1 MKGWL
6 NKYDNGGE
14 IKSPSYNIA
23 RRDVTNISP
32 LEPPA
37 VSETYNIPDYDRD
50 AYFSLSAADKRNALR
65 EKLSGIAFY
74 DPFVS
79 TVNPRDKSR
88 VITFGEDKPELKYL
102 RNAKFTQKAKEDVA
116 KFAAKRNIDPNVLL
130 SSMAIESPV
139 LNASKYFN
147 THNLGMKMLE
157 RAGFPTKFKLSKD
170 SMELPLEDLAMNA
183 GAYMKDGSINYKKLD
198 EKIEKWLPI
207 ANSIDSTLRTIE
219 SPMDAH
225 ALFLSEFGIDSV
237 NPKQQVLPGVKE
249 SYSTMVKRGAD
260 YIRSRKIFEDG
271 GSIPPSREIPEITV
285 YGKKKYLQELDKQQQ
300 KYLADMAK
308 YKQDSAAYQSY
319 QDSLNLYTDV
329 LDMANS
335 EQNTYWNTRKK
346 EIIDNYKRTAKGETV
361 EYWKKAKA
369 ESKDADKSW
378 YDQMIKKSIDE
389 QKYYSNPKNI
399 DKAIQDETKKH
410 YNAFNIGTAYQLKTA
425 TNKNSNRYDY
435 PDDGY
440 FYTNMIRANNS
451 SDREYKE
458 YLNYFIKDR
467 ESELRDAIKSGKSQ
481 VSVSGMAS
489 TNIPGAKSE
498 ISNAKKL
505 KKLLSSDIKPV
516 GYTDSPESLRY
527 PIYKKPV
534 VEPPIATKPIR
545 TNVKYDSTYENLQMR
560 PLWATMAKQDT
571 TSKIG
576 TLNSLDPLYEKGFTY
591 GEAQKFPEE
600 IRKQYKLDYP
610 IYKQGGIVPNIQK
623 PNKLSNFT
631 SGWLDKYE

>member
-6 NKYDNGGE
+6 NKYDISKEYQDGGE
-14 IKSPSYNIA
+14 IRNPKTGEVIPLTGEGRPMLSSDDRNVFQRVGDRIYNEYEEHKPQLFKDFPITDVAEPLISYLTGHSDPNIGLMNILPTAKVDDLISLYRVQPKSFNPLSTIQRIKQKVDEGKELNWIESNIWNDPKLREKYTSRGQFHGAWFEKDPKRLDYYLDDKFDESPEILEVKLPRGEVEKYSVKNIPDARRTSLSYDTEFIIPEDVRKTAKVYPASEWKNIKDRPITFQDGGKIENQFDIA

-50 AYFSLSAADKRNALR
+50 AYFSLSAADKRNALK

-183 GAYMKDGSINYKKLD
+183 GAYMEDKSINYKKLD

-271 GSIPPSREIPEITV
+271 GNV
-285 YGKKKYLQELDKQQQ
+285 QMKNQLVNLD
-300 KYLADMAK
+300 
-308 YKQDSAAYQSY
+308 
-319 QDSLNLYTDV
+319 
-329 LDMANS
+329 
-335 EQNTYWNTRKK
+335 
-346 EIIDNYKRTAKGETV
+346 
-361 EYWKKAKA
+361 
-369 ESKDADKSW
+369 
-378 YDQMIKKSIDE
+378 
-389 QKYYSNPKNI
+389 
-399 DKAIQDETKKH
+399 
-410 YNAFNIGTAYQLKTA
+410 QLT
-425 TNKNSNRYDY
+425 
-435 PDDGY
+435 
-440 FYTNMIRANNS
+440 
-451 SDREYKE
+451 
-458 YLNYFIKDR
+458 
-467 ESELRDAIKSGKSQ
+467 
-481 VSVSGMAS
+481 
-489 TNIPGAKSE
+489 
-498 ISNAKKL
+498 
-505 KKLLSSDIKPV
+505 
-516 GYTDSPESLRY
+516 
-527 PIYKKPV
+527 
-534 VEPPIATKPIR
+534 
-545 TNVKYDSTYENLQMR
+545 
-560 PLWATMAKQDT
+560 
-571 TSKIG
+571 
-576 TLNSLDPLYEKGFTY
+576 
-591 GEAQKFPEE
+591 
-600 IRKQYKLDYP
+600 
-610 IYKQGGIVPNIQK
+610 
-623 PNKLSNFT
+623 NFT
-631 SGWLDKYE
+631 NFNKKMKTGGWLDKYE